1 MTKPVIN
8 PKYDLEKS
16 FLEIL
21 YQIDNWINEGSG
33 RIIEPINAEYVIVSI
48 YSPLP
53 GSSYIELIDR
63 LWNSLK
69 GLIISKITTIN
80 ALSGCNWTRT
90 QNHLVHKQT
99 LQAI

>member
-69 GLIISKITTIN
+69 GLIISMITTIN